1 MKLTGLSVYAAGVI
15 LVGAARLVLVASL
28 FLLFQRVSG
37 SARAAGLGVAIY
49 AGNFNFL
56 YWGAQFSY
64 ESLAL
69 PLLLLAMMALA
80 EREAAPKQALRAW
93 GAPVALAMMAIVVT
107 HHLTSY
113 ATAALL
119 VGLSLAYWYV
129 HRKWSPPN
137 PWPFAVFGILL
148 AAFWL
153 FVVASSTVGYLSPV
167 LSDAF
172 SAIGNTLGGADEP
185 RGLFQAGST
194 SVAPTPLGARAVAL
208 VAVALLLAGLPFG
221 LRVLWQRYRRQPFA
235 LLFGIAAI
243 AFFATLALRLAP
255 AAWETAN
262 RASEFLFIGLA
273 FVLACACVEALR
285 RWPRDW
291 RTRPLIA
298 AAIGLVL
305 VGGAISGWPWD
316 SQLARPL
323 RASAAGATISSPP
336 LAWPNGPRTCPK
348 AASPPAPPT
357 PGCCWCPG
365 GKTAMAGSSPDI
377 EDILDEEGLAAWMLP
392 LLRRNELRYIAVDR
406 REVSSDSLRG
416 YYFSR
421 RDKDEGLRPPSV
433 SAKFNAIPG
442 ISRVYTNGPITVFDL
457 GARAMRGHGDLE
469 AAVGGAALCALLAL
483 ALPFDLLRV
492 LVGAPLFFFLPGYAI
507 AAATFARGRHP
518 AQPLPRLQRRPQ
530 PRRAGARRARP
541 QLPAGRNPGR
551 LVGAAA
557 LPRRPRRLPRSGAA
571 AAATSRPPLTWASP
585 ALNGAQTG
593 TAGRRRPGGR
603 SPPWSSPSSR
613 SPPPTRSATPRS
625 GSSRWK
631 RATARASGSASAAA
645 SATTPPTAWSSS
657 SATAKAKRSTTDAR
671 PRPEAGAGTA
681 AAGCLARR
689 AAAPRSPSP
698 RPFSRK
704 TARPDQPFRQVS
716 TYIPATGGS
725 G

>member
-1 MKLTGLSVYAAGVI
+1 MPSEAAGEAADAATFKAMEAGATKLRRGTAMRSDSTPSKARSWPEVGHLAPIVLSTGLGLALCSLANALSRATLEPALPVYWIGILVLALPIFYRLTASEASARERLILVCLLGLSLYCVKVFRDAPLFTFSDELIHAFNANQIADHHHLFRDNPILAATPYYPGLEGATSALMKLTGLSVYAAGTI
-15 LVGAARLVLVASL
+15 LVGAARLVLIASL

-37 SARAAGLGVAIY
+37 SARVAGLGAAIY

-56 YWGAQFSY
+56 FWGAQFSY

-80 EREAAPKQALRAW
+80 EREVAPKQALRAW
-93 GAPVALAMMAIVVT
+93 GAPVVLAMMAIVVT

-113 ATAALL
+113 AVAGLL

-129 HRKWSPPN
+129 HRRWSPPN
-137 PWPFAVFGILL
+137 PWPFAILGILL

-172 SAIGNTLGGADEP
+172 DAIGNTIGGEDEP

-208 VAVALLLAGLPFG
+208 AAVALLAAGLPFG
-221 LRVLWQRYRRQPFA
+221 LRALWRRHRRQPFA
-235 LLFGIAAI
+235 LLFGIAAV

-285 RWPRDW
+285 RRPRDR

-298 AAIGLVL
+298 AGIGLVL

-323 RASAAGATISSPP
+323 RISTAGETISSPP
-336 LAWPNGPRTCPK
+336 LALAEWAEEMPEGRF
-348 AASPPAPPT
+348 AASTADA
-357 PGCCWCPG
+357 GLLLVPG
-365 GKTAMAGSSPDI
+365 GKMALAGSSPPI
-377 EDILDEEGLAAWMLP
+377 EDVLDEEELAGWMLP
-392 LLRRNELRYIAVDR
+392 MLRRNKIRYIAVDR

-433 SAKFNAIPG
+433 SAKFNAVPG

-457 GARAMRGHGDLE
+457 GA
-469 AAVGGAALCALLAL
+469 
-483 ALPFDLLRV
+483 
-492 LVGAPLFFFLPGYAI
+492 
-507 AAATFARGRHP
+507 
-518 AQPLPRLQRRPQ
+518 QR
-530 PRRAGARRARP
+530 
-541 QLPAGRNPGR
+541 
-551 LVGAAA
+551 
-557 LPRRPRRLPRSGAA
+557 
-571 AAATSRPPLTWASP
+571 
-585 ALNGAQTG
+585 
-593 TAGRRRPGGR
+593 
-603 SPPWSSPSSR
+603 
-613 SPPPTRSATPRS
+613 
-625 GSSRWK
+625 
-631 RATARASGSASAAA
+631 
-645 SATTPPTAWSSS
+645 
-657 SATAKAKRSTTDAR
+657 
-671 PRPEAGAGTA
+671 
-681 AAGCLARR
+681 
-689 AAAPRSPSP
+689 
-698 RPFSRK
+698 
-704 TARPDQPFRQVS
+704 
-716 TYIPATGGS
+716 
-725 G
+725 